1 MRLYVS
7 ALIVFL
13 FLTGIAMGAVG
24 DAGVSD
30 GISSVQ
36 PGQAYLAGSGMSS
49 SPTAYQ
55 TSPMGASQSF
65 QASDLSQA
73 SGYQQQNKQAASYQ
87 PSSAASQTYASAAP
101 QTGGPYEERMSA
113 DDLRLSQPQAESFQP
128 DSNLNF
134 ASATPP
140 SIPEETYAHGTVQ
153 GTGQGAGAGQET
165 GSWYYPGSVT
175 SRNKF
180 WVQTFS
186 GLKTVAG
193 CSYGGYLPLWSDINA
208 AGNFYVYEWYPG
220 QWTPSVRWWSW
231 TWPGYKKG
239 WFTGDVPGW
248 HILCYNCRDWSNYVY
263 IYVWPNGSGAY
274 STGSSP
280 GYSSSSSYSSGT
292 PAAAESTSML
302 DPMPSGAPTPPDPN
316 AENLILPDF
325 NLITPSNGQGGYTT
339 SPSSLTGAASG
350 TSAGTVTGSAGYPSQ
365 VQSAINFPV
374 QGTAAGYSAGY
385 SASYP
390 AGYLTQPGYPQSI
403 YAAGYGYPAG
413 KSLQGI
419 QQSQSC
425 PGCQALPSAGTV
437 PNVVP
442 NVPKN
447 PTQKSCVGC
456 ADQGSYAGI
465 VVPPG
470 QVAPAQATQA
480 QAYQAVFPKSSTCRC
495 NEYYVQVWP
504 NKLSTVGGVR
514 CGEWLPLWSKVS
526 RPGIYWSFEWTLCGN
541 PAGYYCQPEVKN
553 FGYKDAGWHQTWF
566 RGNRPGW
573 HILSYCSSD
582 WSNYIYIYVW
592 PSS

>member
-1 MRLYVS
+1 MRRYVS
-7 ALIVFL
+7 ALIAFL
-13 FLTGIAMGAVG
+13 FFTGIAIGAVG

-36 PGQAYLAGSGMSS
+36 SGQGYLAGSGSPS
-49 SPTAYQ
+49 SPTANQ
-55 TSPMGASQSF
+55 ASQMGASQGASKSF
-65 QASDLSQA
+65 QASGQSPA
-73 SGYQQQNKQAASYQ
+73 SGQQSGY
-87 PSSAASQTYASAAP
+87 SAVAP

-113 DDLRLSQPQAESFQP
+113 DDLRLSQPQGESFQP

-134 ASATPP
+134 VSATPP
-140 SIPEETYAHGTVQ
+140 SSPEEMYGAAYGSSYEASYGASY
-153 GTGQGAGAGQET
+153 GTGGSASIDAGQET

-220 QWTPSVRWWSW
+220 QWTPSVRWWGW

-263 IYVWPNGSGAY
+263 IYVWPTGSGAY
-274 STGSSP
+274 GT
-280 GYSSSSSYSSGT
+280 SYSSGSSYGAGT
-292 PAAAESTSML
+292 PAAAASASISNPL
-302 DPMPSGAPTPPDPN
+302 PSGAPTPPDPN

-325 NLITPSNGQGGYTT
+325 NLLTPSSGQ
-339 SPSSLTGAASG
+339 SSYAAATGPVGIAGGAAG
-350 TSAGTVTGSAGYPSQ
+350 TGTATGPVGSATPATGYSAMP
-365 VQSAINFPV
+365 QSAINYPV
-374 QGTAAGYSAGY
+374 QGTMAGY

-390 AGYLTQPGYPQSI
+390 AGNSANYATSYSTTYPFSYSASQPL
-403 YAAGYGYPAG
+403 
-413 KSLQGI
+413 KSVQP
-419 QQSQSC
+419 SQSC
-425 PGCQALPSAGTV
+425 PGCQAS
-437 PNVVP
+437 VVP
-442 NVPKN
+442 GTAALNAMQA
-447 PTQKSCVGC
+447 QKTCVGC
-456 ADQGSYAGI
+456 ADQGSYQSTA
-465 VVPPG
+465 VTFG
-470 QVAPAQATQA
+470 QVAQTYQSVS

-504 NKLSTVGGVR
+504 NKLSTVGGAR
-514 CGEWLPLWSKVS
+514 CGEWLPLWSKVTK
-526 RPGIYWSFEWTLCGN
+526 PGIYWSFEWTLCGN

-553 FGYKDAGWHQTWF
+553 FGYKNAGWHQTWF
-566 RGNRPGW
+566 RGNKPGW